1 MSSTIELRDVSLAA
15 LRESPMN
22 PRKRYPPGPL
32 AELAASIKEKGIL
45 TPLTV
50 RPMPASRWS
59 DPQTPLY
66 EIGAGHRRY
75 RAGKLGGRESVP
87 CFVREMDD
95 VDFLELLVI
104 ENDQREDV
112 HPLEQAAG
120 YKALMLQDGY
130 DAKRIADRIGRSEK
144 FVYDRVKLLQLTK
157 EAQALFFAGKLTA
170 GHAILLARL
179 SAADQARALEVSEGG
194 YNGGRGGLW
203 QDEGG
208 LDLFEEETAEKRL
221 AKDPLAKFDGF
232 KAVSVREFDSWIDEH
247 VRFDVTKADPVLFP
261 AATAATAEAP
271 KPLIPIT
278 HNHYVQEEARDGK
291 VRTYGPAS
299 WKDATK
305 KTCPYAQGAVIVVG
319 EGRGDVLQVCL
330 SSHRDRCATHWAKE
344 KKEAEA
350 RRKMMA
356 RGGGTSRADNSY
368 EKQEEQ
374 RRASEAKREA
384 VRARFKKAL
393 PKILEAMA
401 AAIDKAPLAQIA
413 QVVLEA
419 VTPDRYSLA
428 QSPVKLTDVHQP
440 GKTAESLLRH
450 AAFCSIFESASA
462 WRAPDELPRAGKA
475 WGLDVW
481 GIVNKEAPAPKLAA
495 QTSAKATPKKKTAK
509 R

>member
-22 PRKRYPPGPL
+22 PRKHYPPGPL

-50 RPMPASRWS
+50 RPMPVSRWP

-95 VDFLELLVI
+95 LDFLELLVI

-112 HPLEQAAG
+112 HPLEQATG

-157 EAQALFFAGKLTA
+157 EAQALFFAAKLTA

-194 YNGGRGGLW
+194 YNDGRGGLW
-203 QDEGG
+203 QDESGG
-208 LDLFEEETAEKRL
+208 DLFADEAAEKARS
-221 AKDPLAKFDGF
+221 KDPLAKFDGF
-232 KAVSVREFDSWIDEH
+232 KAVSVRELDSWIDEH

-261 AATAATAEAP
+261 LATAAAAEAP
-271 KPLIPIT
+271 KPLLPIT

-291 VRTYGPAS
+291 IRTYGPAS
-299 WKDATK
+299 WKRADGSKGAK
-305 KTCPYAQGAVIVVG
+305 GCDYARPAIVVVG
-319 EGRGDVLQVCL
+319 PERGATFAVCL
-330 SSHRDRCATHWAKE
+330 SSNREKCATHWSREKATAAQNAKL
-344 KKEAEA
+344 
-350 RRKMMA
+350 RA
-356 RGGGTSRADNSY
+356 RGSNTSRAANIY
-368 EKQEEQ
+368 EKQED
-374 RRASEAKREA
+374 RRKAEEAKREA
-384 VRARFKKAL
+384 VQARFKKAL
-393 PKILEAMA
+393 PKILE
-401 AAIDKAPLAQIA
+401 
-413 QVVLEA
+413 
-419 VTPDRYSLA
+419 R
-428 QSPVKLTDVHQP
+428 SPRPSTRPRSDGSARSSSRRSRP
-440 GKTAESLLRH
+440 TGTA
-450 AAFCSIFESASA
+450 
-462 WRAPDELPRAGKA
+462 
-475 WGLDVW
+475 
-481 GIVNKEAPAPKLAA
+481 
-495 QTSAKATPKKKTAK
+495 
-509 R
+509 